1 MKAHQR
7 ILSLLLCAML
17 LMASCGKG
25 ETPDMETTPADNAGT
40 ETETEAVETETEIS
54 DDLPEKDLGG

>member
-25 ETPDMETTPADNAGT
+25 DTPDTETTPSDNAAGET
-40 ETETEAVETETEIS
+40 ETETVET
-54 DDLPEKDLGG
+54 